1 MNRHHWP
8 RSPSDRGASGK
19 NNEEK
24 KNKASKICNYRT
36 QYQEKKK
43 KKTNAEGTPATSRL
57 VIRGRRTD
65 GDRFC
70 LHIVYQSTIRSILH
84 ARVKRKPRQRK
95 RDMKEQCIP
104 AYYTPCLSW
113 NPRTRRREKKKKK
126 KKEERGV
133 QKDGRRSSTL
143 TSPQVTQRLFPLC
156 DSRGGNILNTGVNH
170 VFMCEPALNTS
181 RINRNIG
188 GRL

>member
-1 MNRHHWP
+1 MARITKKKIKRA
-8 RSPSDRGASGK
+8 RSATRERST
-19 NNEEK
+19 K
-24 KNKASKICNYRT
+24 K
-36 QYQEKKK
+36 KKK

-70 LHIVYQSTIRSILH
+70 LHIVYPSTISILH
-84 ARVKRKPRQRK
+84 ARVQRKPPSKKAQHERTVHSCLLHT
-95 RDMKEQCIP
+95 MLIVEP
-104 AYYTPCLSW
+104 AYAPY
-113 NPRTRRREKKKKK
+113 RKKKKGK
-126 KKEERGV
+126 KRGV

-143 TSPQVTQRLFPLC
+143 TSPQVTQRLFSLC

-188 GRL
+188 RRL